1 VAKGNIKGGH
11 DVPEGPVN
19 NFPSSDYDGGLPDA
33 VTMEIFSLRRHN
45 AELTAKLATLNN
57 KITAALEL
65 FYSLRRFFQLWINE
79 GHGESYDQIQDR
91 MRRIDS
97 TIAKIEDRTAG
108 ESARLDI
115 PKRWRK

>member
-1 VAKGNIKGGH
+1 MASNKRQSGAN
-11 DVPEGPVN
+11 VPEGPIN
-19 NFPSSDYDGGLPDA
+19 NFPSSEYEGGLPDA
-33 VTMEIFSLRRHN
+33 VTIEIFSLRRHN

-57 KITAALEL
+57 KLTAALEL

-79 GHGESYDQIQDR
+79 GHGESYDQIHDR
-91 MRRIDS
+91 MRRLDS